1 MFYLFGMIR
10 EKGFSMISKE
20 LWIEVINPDFKSD
33 VFKDGIIETFELENN
48 TLKVCIFSESNNI
61 NCKGTGLYTPYNI
74 NIYELAHKC
83 KEWAIKYIANIGSGY
98 DKDKEF
104 YWCICNNGEFQFY
117 ADTELQAIFKACE
130 WLLDNKED

>member
-1 MFYLFGMIR
+1 
-10 EKGFSMISKE
+10 MISKE

-74 NIYELAHKC
+74 NIYQLAHKC
-83 KEWAIKYIANIGSGY
+83 KEWALSKGYILMSSPRTSSSFATC
-98 DKDKEF
+98 EF
-104 YWCICNNGEFQFY
+104 CKNGKCDYEDDLWNDFR
-117 ADTELQAIFKACE
+117 ADTEPEAIFKACQ
-130 WLLDNKED
+130 WILNNKES

>member
-1 MFYLFGMIR
+1 
-10 EKGFSMISKE
+10 MIS
-20 LWIEVINPDFKSD
+20 EVLLSE
-33 VFKDGIIETFELENN
+33 VFNQEVRFIRYVANN
-48 TLKVCIFSESNNI
+48 TYEIHFEKPIRLKYII
-61 NCKGTGLYTPYNI
+61 I

-117 ADTELQAIFKACE
+117 ADTELQAIFKACQ
-130 WLLDNKED
+130 WILDNKED